1 MPVLHHIISE
11 LLENRNETEGM
22 SEYQEEGTKLRT
34 DEGSL
39 AALFEVYLV
48 RSTGVYDFEERERG
62 RVNACVATGSQATRE
77 NCEVANLVH

>member
-34 DEGSL
+34 DEGSSYP
-39 AALFEVYLV
+39 YLE
-48 RSTGVYDFEERERG
+48 STSSDRRGYTVCWRVKEGVSKF
-62 RVNACVATGSQATRE
+62 V
-77 NCEVANLVH
+77 

>member
-1 MPVLHHIISE
+1 MPVLQHIIFE
-11 LLENRNETEGM
+11 PLETEGM